1 MRSVYLG
8 LGSNIEPKVEYL
20 KKAAQKLAAE
30 PEIILEKTSSLYL
43 TKAYGYQDQA
53 DFINSV
59 VYLKTSLKPEKLLK
73 TVLKIE
79 SDLGRVRSKK
89 WGPRTIDIDILF
101 YNNLK
106 YESQDL
112 IIPHPEIKK
121 RAFVLIPLIEIAE
134 TELLID
140 NISIEKWLQKL
151 DYNEEEVKFYN
162 EFPNINLNKK

>member
-1 MRSVYLG
+1 MKSVYLG

-20 KKAAQKLAAE
+20 KKAVEKIAAE

-53 DFINSV
+53 DFINAV
-59 VYLKTSLKPEKLLK
+59 VYLKTSLTPEKLLK

-79 SDLGRVRSKK
+79 SDLGRVRTQK

-101 YNNLK
+101 YNKLE
-106 YESQDL
+106 YQSQDL

-121 RAFVLIPLIEIAE
+121 RAFVLIPLIEVAE
-134 TELLID
+134 DPLF
-140 NISIEKWLQKL
+140 IEDIVIKKWLQKL
-151 DYNEEEVKFYN
+151 DYDQDEIKFYD
-162 EFPNINLNKK
+162 EFPNIKLNKK

>member
-1 MRSVYLG
+1 MKSVYLG

-20 KKAAQKLAAE
+20 KKAVEKLAAE

-53 DFINSV
+53 DFINAV
-59 VYLKTSLKPEKLLK
+59 VYLKTSLTPEKLLK

-79 SDLGRVRSKK
+79 SDLGRVRNKK

-101 YNNLK
+101 YNKLE
-106 YESQDL
+106 YQSQDL

-121 RAFVLIPLIEIAE
+121 RAFVLIPLIEVAADKLFIE
-134 TELLID
+134 D
-140 NISIEKWLQKL
+140 VSIKKWLQKL
-151 DYNEEEVKFYN
+151 DYDQDEIKFYD
-162 EFPNINLNKK
+162 EFPNINSNKK

>member
-1 MRSVYLG
+1 MKSVYLG

-20 KKAAQKLAAE
+20 KKAVEKLAAE

-53 DFINSV
+53 DFINAV
-59 VYLKTSLKPEKLLK
+59 VYLKTSLTPEKLLK

-79 SDLGRVRSKK
+79 SDLGRIRTQK

-101 YNNLK
+101 YNKLE
-106 YESQDL
+106 YQSQDL

-121 RAFVLIPLIEIAE
+121 RAFVLIPLIEAAE
-134 TELLID
+134 DKLFIEDL
-140 NISIEKWLQKL
+140 SIKKWLQKL
-151 DYNEEEVKFYN
+151 DYDQDEIKFYD
-162 EFPNINLNKK
+162 EFPNIKLNKK